1 MHSPALKIVPQ
12 EDPVIVPAEQRALLR
27 FITCGSV
34 DDGKSTLIGRLLYD
48 SAQVFDDQLGA
59 LEKDSRK
66 FGTQGEAL
74 DLALLV
80 DGLAAER
87 EQGITID
94 VAYRYFATP
103 RRAFIVADTPGHEQ
117 YTRNMAT
124 GASSADLAI
133 ILIDARKGVL
143 PQTRRHSAIV
153 SMVGV
158 RHVIIAINKMDLVDF
173 SEEVFRTIE
182 QDYRVMAAGLGFA
195 EMTFIPLSAKNG
207 DNVTT
212 PSPLLKW
219 YQGPCLIAALEE
231 AQIEARLS
239 ESFRFPVQWV
249 NRPDADF
256 RGFSGTIV
264 SGAVKQG
271 DAIMALP
278 SGKCSTIAR
287 IVTADKDLPQAFAGQ
302 APTLTLSDE
311 IDISRGDVL
320 VLPADRLRARKKL
333 VAQVLW
339 MVEAAL
345 EPGRD
350 YIIKLATS
358 TANAT
363 IAKLHHALDIESFTQ
378 KPASTLPMNGI
389 GLVDIT
395 LDKPLVAANYK
406 ECRELG
412 AFILIDRLTNETVA
426 LGLVDDKAA
435 QELARVKTSSAA
447 HPSHTIRQTFA
458 NSLNSLLGNKD
469 EPLARALAKA
479 LSWRLLCAV
488 LLGLG
493 IYLLTYNAA
502 IAGLVAGL
510 DALLRPFLRHAHRF
524 VWQNVA
530 KWALR
535 SPPRDLD
542 ADGSGI

>member
-1 MHSPALKIVPQ
+1 
-12 EDPVIVPAEQRALLR
+12 
-27 FITCGSV
+27 
-34 DDGKSTLIGRLLYD
+34 
-48 SAQVFDDQLGA
+48 
-59 LEKDSRK
+59 
-66 FGTQGEAL
+66 
-74 DLALLV
+74 
-80 DGLAAER
+80 
-87 EQGITID
+87 
-94 VAYRYFATP
+94 
-103 RRAFIVADTPGHEQ
+103 VADTPGHEQ

-502 IAGLVAGL
+502 IAGLVASL